1 MSAIALSFRGKS
13 LLESIARAPRAR
25 QHESEPQVP
34 EARAPTNGASAKTNA
49 AFRKAVVHAIVAF
62 AARHA
67 PATAN

>member
-1 MSAIALSFRGKS
+1 M
-13 LLESIARAPRAR
+13 
-25 QHESEPQVP
+25 P